1 MIEEKQA
8 TLVLHGLETDN
19 RLVRADVF
27 ARKLT
32 AFLRGL
38 VAADKLANGKQ
49 LHQFVITDL
58 AIGSAKVKIREKQKT
73 RERPTASGVATYER
87 ALGAIYNGDR
97 HAQELPEGLLATVTS
112 LTKGVDSD
120 FAHGEVSFASSN
132 VVRVDDYLHRQS
144 QRTRELM
151 RHPVQQLSH
160 RYYHGLARGA
170 FDGVLRVMDSR
181 GETLRA
187 KLVTTA
193 GGVEIDCVVNKSRVP
208 EIRELLEERV
218 RIEGLAH
225 YDGEQQIPVRVDINK
240 VHIVK
245 QKPDLIRWRGAML
258 PGATTGEDW

>member
-1 MIEEKQA
+1 MIEENQA
-8 TLVLHGLETDN
+8 TLVLHGLDIDN

-27 ARKLT
+27 AQKLT

-38 VAADKLANGKQ
+38 AAADKLANGKR
-49 LHQFVITDL
+49 LHQFVITGL
-58 AIGSAKVKIREKQKT
+58 AIGSARVNIREKQKT
-73 RERPTASGVATYER
+73 LKRPRSSGVVTYEH
-87 ALGAIYNGDR
+87 ALAAIYNGDT
-97 HAQELPEGLLATVTS
+97 HAQELPKSLLDAVAS
-112 LTKGVDSD
+112 LTHGADAD
-120 FAHGEVSFASSN
+120 FAHGEVEFASHN
-132 VVRVDDYLHRQS
+132 VVRIDDYLHRQS

-160 RYYHGLARGA
+160 RYYRGLARST

-181 GETLRA
+181 GKMLRA

-225 YDGEQQIPVRVDINK
+225 YDGEQQIPVRVDINN

-258 PGATTGEDW
+258 PAATAGEDW